1 MGQPEWVPVSDRDRV
16 HVSERLPPPSRWS
29 PGRPGDVKDAGGQPG
44 GPMLGSAGPD
54 QGYALRLAR
63 LISDRLR
70 MVPGEHLEDVI
81 AGAVEVA
88 MKRAS
93 LFGRAPVRA
102 DVEVAVTLWGFLG
115 DPPDDELVVLRREMF
130 AQASHHYDARRSI
143 VDQVPSSTLLLSL
156 ADVQAGMRTDWRAL
170 LGVPQPV

>member
-1 MGQPEWVPVSDRDRV
+1 
-16 HVSERLPPPSRWS
+16 
-29 PGRPGDVKDAGGQPG
+29 
-44 GPMLGSAGPD
+44 MLGSAGPD

-63 LISDRLR
+63 LMSDRLR

-115 DPPDDELVVLRREMF
+115 DPPDDELVVLRRGMF